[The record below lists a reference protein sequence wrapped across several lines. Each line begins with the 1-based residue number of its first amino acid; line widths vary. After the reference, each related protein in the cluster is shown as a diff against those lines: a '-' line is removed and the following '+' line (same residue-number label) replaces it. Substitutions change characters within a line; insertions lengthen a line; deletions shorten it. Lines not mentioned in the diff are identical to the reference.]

1 MWRERISGTL
11 RDLRA
16 LLSGDGDRRPGAGGS
31 RANRLRWWICF
42 SGALH
47 LALIVTLLVAPT
59 STARRDLPVPVY
71 TVDLV
76 AGSMPAPPPA
86 PRRPEPPKAEPPR
99 VETPALVEDAG
110 LEEALLET
118 VVPEPPKAAKASEKQ
133 APPPEKKQAKKPPK
147 PKVKEAPP
155 VKKAVKA
162 PEKPKKKVVKP
173 KKTAKPKKKTVK
185 AKKTVKRKKATKPK
199 KAVKRTKRA
208 PKGPAKL
215 AGKASKAPK
224 PKRKAGK
231 ERQLVERLRQRRIDD
246 AVATARERARLRRE
260 ARVGQ
265 GTGADGKGS
274 GGGVVRG
281 MEFVAYRNEMLNLI
295 KDRWTWIGRR
305 RDLEVTV
312 GFGVGADGGVFGLKL
327 LKPSGDASYDES
339 VVRAVRRASAS
350 LRPPP
355 PRYARDFAEV
365 EVTFRPGDLD
375 G

>member
-16 LLSGDGDRRPGAGGS
+16 LLAGDGDRRPGPGGS

-47 LALIVTLLVAPT
+47 LALIVTLLAAPT

-76 AGSMPAPPPA
+76 TGSMPAPPAA
-86 PRRPEPPKAEPPR
+86 PRRPEPRKAEPPR
-99 VETPALVEDAG
+99 VENLPLVEEEG
-110 LEEALLET
+110 LEEALLEPPET
-118 VVPEPPKAAKASEKQ
+118 VKVSEKQ
-133 APPPEKKQAKKPPK
+133 VPPPKKKQAKKPPK

-162 PEKPKKKVVKP
+162 PEKPKKKTVKP
-173 KKTAKPKKKTVK
+173 
-185 AKKTVKRKKATKPK
+185 KKTVKRKKAVKPRKASKPK

-265 GTGADGKGS
+265 GTGAGGKGS
-274 GGGVVRG
+274 GGGVLRG

-312 GFGVGADGGVFGLKL
+312 GFGVAADGGVFGLKL
-327 LKPSGDASYDES
+327 LKSSGDASYDES

-355 PRYARDFAEV
+355 PRYAREFAEV